1 MALRQ
6 EGAKPLT
13 SHRSQPRIIFNSCQ
27 TSSTAPSHLGDDNHQ
42 EKQESRSK
50 RTPKC
55 QLDANSQANALE
67 ITQSHFI
74 RQSSK
79 GDEWEGM
86 CSAQKDVRESKCP
99 REIPKD
105 WPTSIYKRPNTK
117 IAVRHLLC
125 CRQADQTRRS
135 I

>member
-79 GDEWEGM
+79 GDEWERM
-86 CSAQKDVRESKCP
+86 CSAQKDVRESKYP
-99 REIPKD
+99 REIPKG
-105 WPTSIYKRPNTK
+105 WPTSIYKRPQHE

-125 CRQADQTRRS
+125 CRQADQMHQS